1 MNGITGLGQ
10 AFDYYMMQ
18 SEMSAD
24 ETEEDFEEA
33 IAAGLN
39 PNNEDLQ
46 RQIFKSAGMDYK
58 DMLALDQQRLKRRVE
73 ETYSTRRY

>member
-24 ETEEDFEEA
+24 EAEEDFEEA

-39 PNNEDLQ
+39 PNNEDIQ

>member
-24 ETEEDFEEA
+24 RAEEDFEEA
-33 IAAGLN
+33 ISAGLN
-39 PNNEDLQ
+39 PNDEDLQ

-58 DMLALDQQRLKRRVE
+58 DMLVLDQQRLKRRVE
-73 ETYSTRRY
+73 EMSSTRRY